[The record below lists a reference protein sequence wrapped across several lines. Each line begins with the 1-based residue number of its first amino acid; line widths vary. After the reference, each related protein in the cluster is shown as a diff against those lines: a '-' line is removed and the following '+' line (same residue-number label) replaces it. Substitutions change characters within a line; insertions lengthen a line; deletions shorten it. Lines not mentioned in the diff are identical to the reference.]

1 MQYLRESIIYKQ
13 MKDDEEVD
21 EMLLDPDD
29 GSNVRFKRSII
40 QINRSNTSTPISKWL
55 VSNQYRVI
63 W

>member
-55 VSNQYRVI
+55 VSN
-63 W
+63 